1 MKLIAY
7 LILIGLYKAQFSVN
21 LKYQFAKFEKLFL
34 YSQTHPL
41 FKPDSKSTY
50 AVCNYLFMVE

>member
-34 YSQTHPL
+34 YVFANTSTIQTRQQI
-41 FKPDSKSTY
+41 Y

>member
-41 FKPDSKSTY
+41 FKPDSKSMQY
-50 AVCNYLFMVE
+50 VIIYLW